1 MIKNPKYKGIW
12 KPKRIENPGYYEVK
26 DPVSEL
32 AQMAAVAIEVWVHK
46 PNGILF
52 DNILIGDD
60 YTKAREFGEAT
71 WKVRSDNEKSKQRK
85 EEEKAKAEARKKKLA
100 EGGFMTKLEEYTK
113 MGAEAFAAYP
123 WISFPGMLLFFFLIF
138 KFCRGTKD
146 KDAPR
151 RRAPR
156 ASSESKAESKAS
168 KAEEED
174 VEEEEDDVST
184 SRASATESTAT
195 EGDSEKE
202 KSTLRKRAGKG
213 EGKKKKGGDDAQDED
228 EADKDK

>member
-1 MIKNPKYKGIW
+1 MG
-12 KPKRIENPGYYEVK
+12 ENPGYYEVK

-123 WISFPGMLLFFFLIF
+123 MISFPAMLLFFFLIF
-138 KFCRGTKD
+138 NFCRGEKKSKKPKRFTPSNEETEE
-146 KDAPR
+146 KDAK
-151 RRAPR
+151 
-156 ASSESKAESKAS
+156 STTSKAG
-168 KAEEED
+168 
-174 VEEEEDDVST
+174 EDDEVDETNDAT
-184 SRASATESTAT
+184 SVAESTA
-195 EGDSEKE
+195 ESEKTSLRQRKGKE
-202 KSTLRKRAGKG
+202 KEEEKP
-213 EGKKKKGGDDAQDED
+213 
-228 EADKDK
+228 EA